1 MFYLQELKAAIIGV
15 LLSLYTRL
23 AVLKVVPSRPLFSLG
38 YGYYTYY
45 LTR

>member
-1 MFYLQELKAAIIGV
+1 MLLLMELKAAV
-15 LLSLYTRL
+15 VNALLSLYTRL
-23 AVLKVVPSRPLFSLG
+23 AVFKIVPSRPLFSLG